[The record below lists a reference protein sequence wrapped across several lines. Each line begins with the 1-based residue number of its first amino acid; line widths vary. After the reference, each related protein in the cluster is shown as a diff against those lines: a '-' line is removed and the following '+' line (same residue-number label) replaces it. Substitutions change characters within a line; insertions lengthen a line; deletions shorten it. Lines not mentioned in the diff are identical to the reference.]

1 MNSRIVAAKEKYIK
15 LKTLRD
21 VLERECSDENK
32 KLREMR
38 SRRNNCKNAI
48 VVLEYII
55 QRDYGDVVKLFE
67 DTISAG
73 LKDLFNHKY
82 DFKFEISRRG
92 DNCTCDFEVTTDQ
105 CEYFQNIQMTQGT
118 ALKEIISVLVRM
130 IICKLDSNM
139 PDFVILDEPFGGV
152 RDFRQDLAHRFL
164 MNVCEHFGIQI
175 IMVTQNQGAEAH
187 KVLRLENTRSKVLC

>member
-1 MNSRIVAAKEKYIK
+1 MNSRITTAKEKCIR
-15 LKTLRD
+15 LRTLRD
-21 VLERECSDENK
+21 VLEKEHKEESKR
-32 KLREMR
+32 LRKMHVQ
-38 SRRNNCKNAI
+38 RNHCKNAI

-82 DFKFEISRRG
+82 NFKFEISRRG
-92 DNCTCDFEVTTDQ
+92 DSCTCDFEVITDQ
-105 CEYFQNIQMTQGT
+105 CAYYQNIQMTQGT

-130 IICKLDSNM
+130 IICKLDNNM

-152 RDFRQDLAHRFL
+152 RDFRQDIAHRFL

-175 IMVTQNQGAEAH
+175 IMVTQNQEAIAH
-187 KVLRLENTRSKVLC
+187 KVLRLENVIGKVLC